1 MQKNQNVFLF
11 YVRVL
16 LYCLVALLIRAAAL
30 APLAALFVFPAD
42 SLWRWLWVVSPLM
55 VVFLVLPL
63 RFSFADALVQRP
75 RTRDF
80 SIDRALSLRQYGE
93 KLAESLRHALSVLKW
108 AIPLAGLGAWGYYL
122 KEQYTV
128 KGLLDGLREL
138 GKNVSGTWYAV
149 VNFFRGL
156 FGHLPLETV
165 EGSYMQGVYTVL
177 ALVGLGLLIL
187 LTGWKAPV
195 RYGLAALCCSLGGA
209 VKPSAYIL
217 LIAALLLGTIRF
229 LFHKKDAALWKRGL
243 CVLAAV
249 IIGVLPGMALEKGS
263 VKLLT
268 GSTAPEE
275 ALGSAHYLMIGLD
288 DQYWGG
294 HSAEGVTYSGS
305 FATAKERTRANLA
318 RALEEV
324 QNRTMGENLHF
335 FSVKAYK
342 AYADGTFAFNSYL
355 VEEPVRRS
363 DRLSLFLRKIF
374 YREGAW
380 NPAYRAVMQ
389 GLWLMVLLGCLAA
402 ALLRRREYAVQLCA
416 LSLLGLTAY
425 QLLFEVWPRYL
436 FLYAPVF
443 LVLALLG
450 VEKLGQRREKQ

>member
-187 LTGWKAPV
+187 LYGAVRNSATRYIWAVANHEDRPV
-195 RYGLAALCCSLGGA
+195 GDSSPPAGPPHGAAGHGAVQSTAVCSLPVARRSPVEGYVPGA
-209 VKPSAYIL
+209 VP
-217 LIAALLLGTIRF
+217 AAGAGHVVERP
-229 LFHKKDAALWKRGL
+229 AA
-243 CVLAAV
+243 
-249 IIGVLPGMALEKGS
+249 
-263 VKLLT
+263 
-268 GSTAPEE
+268 
-275 ALGSAHYLMIGLD
+275 
-288 DQYWGG
+288 DQPRCG
-294 HSAEGVTYSGS
+294 
-305 FATAKERTRANLA
+305 
-318 RALEEV
+318 
-324 QNRTMGENLHF
+324 Q
-335 FSVKAYK
+335 
-342 AYADGTFAFNSYL
+342 D
-355 VEEPVRRS
+355 P
-363 DRLSLFLRKIF
+363 
-374 YREGAW
+374 
-380 NPAYRAVMQ
+380 
-389 GLWLMVLLGCLAA
+389 AA
-402 ALLRRREYAVQLCA
+402 AD
-416 LSLLGLTAY
+416 TD
-425 QLLFEVWPRYL
+425 LLFD
-436 FLYAPVF
+436 LYAPASGAAHPDRH
-443 LVLALLG
+443 LCRPGTPSHRPPQRTADGGRPYPAQGHRAGLG
-450 VEKLGQRREKQ
+450 AGGK

>member
-42 SLWRWLWVVSPLM
+42 SLWRWLWVVSLLM

-187 LTGWKAPV
+187 L
-195 RYGLAALCCSLGGA
+195 YGA
-209 VKPSAYIL
+209 VRNSATRYI
-217 LIAALLLGTIRF
+217 
-229 LFHKKDAALWKRGL
+229 W
-243 CVLAAV
+243 AV
-249 IIGVLPGMALEKGS
+249 
-263 VKLLT
+263 
-268 GSTAPEE
+268 
-275 ALGSAHYLMIGLD
+275 
-288 DQYWGG
+288 
-294 HSAEGVTYSGS
+294 
-305 FATAKERTRANLA
+305 ANHED
-318 RALEEV
+318 R
-324 QNRTMGENLHF
+324 
-335 FSVKAYK
+335 
-342 AYADGTFAFNSYL
+342 
-355 VEEPVRRS
+355 PVRREIRR
-363 DRLSLFLRKIF
+363 RLRGRRMAQLGTALCNLLLCVPF
-374 YREGAW
+374 
-380 NPAYRAVMQ
+380 
-389 GLWLMVLLGCLAA
+389 LWLAGLQLKDTFLELCQPLGAGHVVERPAADQPRCGQDPAA
-402 ALLRRREYAVQLCA
+402 ADAD
-416 LSLLGLTAY
+416 
-425 QLLFEVWPRYL
+425 LLFD
-436 FLYAPVF
+436 LYAPASGAAHPDRR
-443 LVLALLG
+443 LCRPGTPSHRPPQRTADGGRPYPARGHRAGLG
-450 VEKLGQRREKQ
+450 AGGK

>member
-187 LTGWKAPV
+187 L
-195 RYGLAALCCSLGGA
+195 YGA
-209 VKPSAYIL
+209 VRNSATRYI
-217 LIAALLLGTIRF
+217 
-229 LFHKKDAALWKRGL
+229 W
-243 CVLAAV
+243 AV
-249 IIGVLPGMALEKGS
+249 
-263 VKLLT
+263 
-268 GSTAPEE
+268 
-275 ALGSAHYLMIGLD
+275 
-288 DQYWGG
+288 
-294 HSAEGVTYSGS
+294 
-305 FATAKERTRANLA
+305 ANHED
-318 RALEEV
+318 R
-324 QNRTMGENLHF
+324 
-335 FSVKAYK
+335 
-342 AYADGTFAFNSYL
+342 
-355 VEEPVRRS
+355 PVRREIRR
-363 DRLSLFLRKIF
+363 RLRG
-374 YREGAW
+374 RRMA
-380 NPAYRAVMQ
+380 Q
-389 GLWLMVLLGCLAA
+389 LGTALCN
-402 ALLRRREYAVQLCA
+402 LLRVFPSCGSP
-416 LSLLGLTAY
+416 LSS
-425 QLLFEVWPRYL
+425 
-436 FLYAPVF
+436 
-443 LVLALLG
+443 
-450 VEKLGQRREKQ
+450 

>member
-1 MQKNQNVFLF
+1 MDKPAEKNPPHPPGLQAPGGCFIIYDTGLCVPIPPEPLRLLEAAPKARKDGCLMQKNQNVVLF

-55 VVFLVLPL
+55 VLFLVLPL

-177 ALVGLGLLIL
+177 TLVGLGLLIL
-187 LTGWKAPV
+187 L
-195 RYGLAALCCSLGGA
+195 YGA
-209 VKPSAYIL
+209 VRNSATRYI
-217 LIAALLLGTIRF
+217 
-229 LFHKKDAALWKRGL
+229 W
-243 CVLAAV
+243 AV
-249 IIGVLPGMALEKGS
+249 
-263 VKLLT
+263 
-268 GSTAPEE
+268 
-275 ALGSAHYLMIGLD
+275 
-288 DQYWGG
+288 
-294 HSAEGVTYSGS
+294 
-305 FATAKERTRANLA
+305 ANHED
-318 RALEEV
+318 R
-324 QNRTMGENLHF
+324 
-335 FSVKAYK
+335 
-342 AYADGTFAFNSYL
+342 
-355 VEEPVRRS
+355 PVRREIRR
-363 DRLSLFLRKIF
+363 RLRGRRMAQLGTALCNLLLCVPF
-374 YREGAW
+374 
-380 NPAYRAVMQ
+380 
-389 GLWLMVLLGCLAA
+389 LWLAGL
-402 ALLRRREYAVQLCA
+402 QLKD
-416 LSLLGLTAY
+416 T
-425 QLLFEVWPRYL
+425 
-436 FLYAPVF
+436 FLELCQQ
-443 LVLALLG
+443 LVLAMSWNGRPQISPDVVKTLLPLTLTFFLTYMPLLPARRILTAAFAVREPRHTAPRNG
-450 VEKLGQRREKQ
+450 QPVEEDPTLPKAIVPDWVRAENEENGASDRSADA

>member
-187 LTGWKAPV
+187 LYGAVRNSATRYIWAVANHEDRPV
-195 RYGLAALCCSLGGA
+195 RREIRRRLRGRRMAQLGTALCNLLLCVPFLWLAALQL
-209 VKPSAYIL
+209 KD
-217 LIAALLLGTIRF
+217 TF
-229 LFHKKDAALWKRGL
+229 LEL
-243 CVLAAV
+243 C
-249 IIGVLPGMALEKGS
+249 
-263 VKLLT
+263 
-268 GSTAPEE
+268 
-275 ALGSAHYLMIGLD
+275 
-288 DQYWGG
+288 Q
-294 HSAEGVTYSGS
+294 
-305 FATAKERTRANLA
+305 
-318 RALEEV
+318 
-324 QNRTMGENLHF
+324 Q
-335 FSVKAYK
+335 
-342 AYADGTFAFNSYL
+342 
-355 VEEPVRRS
+355 
-363 DRLSLFLRKIF
+363 
-374 YREGAW
+374 
-380 NPAYRAVMQ
+380 
-389 GLWLMVLLGCLAA
+389 
-402 ALLRRREYAVQLCA
+402 
-416 LSLLGLTAY
+416 
-425 QLLFEVWPRYL
+425 
-436 FLYAPVF
+436 
-443 LVLALLG
+443 LVLAMSWNGRPQISPDVVKTLLPLTLTFFLTYMPLLPARRILTAAFAVREPRHTAPRNG
-450 VEKLGQRREKQ
+450 QPVEEDPTLPKAIVPDWVRAENEENGASGRSADA

>member
-187 LTGWKAPV
+187 L
-195 RYGLAALCCSLGGA
+195 YGA
-209 VKPSAYIL
+209 VRNSATRYI
-217 LIAALLLGTIRF
+217 
-229 LFHKKDAALWKRGL
+229 W
-243 CVLAAV
+243 AV
-249 IIGVLPGMALEKGS
+249 
-263 VKLLT
+263 
-268 GSTAPEE
+268 
-275 ALGSAHYLMIGLD
+275 
-288 DQYWGG
+288 
-294 HSAEGVTYSGS
+294 
-305 FATAKERTRANLA
+305 ANHED
-318 RALEEV
+318 R
-324 QNRTMGENLHF
+324 
-335 FSVKAYK
+335 
-342 AYADGTFAFNSYL
+342 
-355 VEEPVRRS
+355 PVRREIRR
-363 DRLSLFLRKIF
+363 RLRGRRMAQLGTALCNLLLCVPF
-374 YREGAW
+374 
-380 NPAYRAVMQ
+380 
-389 GLWLMVLLGCLAA
+389 LWLYADHQPDMVEILRQIRVVIRAAGLVFALHPTQVGAAFENRHARFQPGGGGHTLHLPAVDAGDPVGAVVDTLPKLAVGVHK
-402 ALLRRREYAVQLCA
+402 RPGAVD
-416 LSLLGLTAY
+416 
-425 QLLFEVWPRYL
+425 P
-436 FLYAPVF
+436 
-443 LVLALLG
+443 LG
-450 VEKLGQRREKQ
+450 VAGAGGDIGPAQHGVKNLNQFSDGNHGASHPA